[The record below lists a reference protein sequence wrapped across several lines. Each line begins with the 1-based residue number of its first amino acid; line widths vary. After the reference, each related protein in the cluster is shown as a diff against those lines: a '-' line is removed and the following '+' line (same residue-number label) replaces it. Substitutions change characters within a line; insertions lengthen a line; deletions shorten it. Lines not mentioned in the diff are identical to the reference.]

1 MSNINFTYTNLTPF
15 KWYVL
20 ENFPFIEADFDALT
34 NWQLFCKLGK
44 EMNKIINSVNVS
56 GDQVE
61 TLTTAFNNLQNYVN
75 NYFDNLDVQDE
86 INNKLDE
93 LVNNGTLSN
102 LLEPFFSN
110 INKSILDLENNKRNK
125 SSLITMNDLSQDVKE
140 ALTGG
145 STAVVGKQSVN
156 NATIQDFAISPNN
169 LNFVNIQ
176 DANLLN
182 INLVNDY
189 YYDAKGSKVTGNYCS
204 SDFIETGDY
213 TINKTT
219 WYSNM
224 TKGQYVLFDQNKDFI
239 KIVSTTSQ
247 LKIDVENVKYI
258 KMNILKSLSNFND
271 LYLLKDNNKLY
282 INNILKKPDHQ
293 FNNFILVPTENI
305 IGNTI
310 SPDNTN
316 FIEHITNNLFN
327 KFLADKNGT
336 FDNNGNYKSNTNT
349 QYNNYGSYI
358 MSMPVYIKDETI
370 IKQKPIPG
378 FINCFDNNWNWLG
391 NISNSSASSFT
402 IPYDNVAFITKSL
415 LISNFDN
422 YYLIVGNEDLTDY
435 YKLKDFIQLNL
446 PDNSIL
452 SNKKIGFL
460 GDSITYGLGV
470 TTPYPSVIQNNT
482 NCNSINYGISGNS
495 IAKAGPNGQ
504 PNAQE
509 NPMCIRYAQMDN
521 DLDYILVFGGTND
534 YAYQIPLG
542 EETSNDIET
551 FYGGLNTLIEGL
563 IEKYPGKPLLFLT
576 PLYRTLSY
584 ESGYKFLDYVEAI
597 KNRCKYYS
605 IPYFNLTD
613 RSTIKS
619 LIDTINNMYYVN
631 GDRLHPNEEG
641 QKIIAR
647 IIQHQLE
654 II

>member
-44 EMNKIINSVNVS
+44 EMNKIINSVNIS
-56 GDQVE
+56 GEQVE
-61 TLTTAFNNLQNYVN
+61 TLTTAFNNLQNFVN
-75 NYFDNLDVQDE
+75 NYFENLDVQEE

-110 INKSILDLENNKRNK
+110 INQSILDLENNKRNK

-176 DANLLN
+176 NDNLLN

-189 YYDAKGSKVTGNYCS
+189 YYNSTGSKVTGNYCS

-213 TINKTT
+213 IINETT

-224 TKGQYVLFDQNKDFI
+224 RYGQYVLFDENQDFI
-239 KIVSTTSQ
+239 KIVSSTLQ

-258 KMNILKSLSNFND
+258 KMNILKTSSNFND
-271 LYLLKDNNKLY
+271 LYLLKDNNKFY

-336 FDNNGNYKSNTNT
+336 FDNHGNYHSNTNT
-349 QYNNYGSYI
+349 QYNNFGSYI

-370 IKQKPIPG
+370 IKQKPITG

-391 NISNSSASSFT
+391 NISNCVASSFT

-415 LISNFDN
+415 YISDFDN

-435 YKLKDFIQLNL
+435 YKLKDFIQLNS

-452 SNKKIGFL
+452 SNKKVGFL

-495 IAKAGPNGQ
+495 IAKAGSNGQ

-521 DLDYILVFGGTND
+521 DLDYILVFGGSND
-534 YAYQIPLG
+534 YSYQIPIG
-542 EETSNDIET
+542 DETSDDIT
-551 FYGGLNTLIEGL
+551 SFYGGLNTLIKGL

-576 PLYRTLSY
+576 PLYRPLYY
-584 ESGYKFLDYVEAI
+584 EGGYKFLDYVEAI

-605 IPYFNLTD
+605 IPYFNLTEK
-613 RSTIKS
+613 STIKS
-619 LIDTINNMYYVN
+619 LINTINNLYYVN
-631 GDRLHPNEEG
+631 GDRIHPNEEG

>member
-1 MSNINFTYTNLTPF
+1 MNNENKIVKPLPPLQCIQNFPYVDESINAINDWQILQKVWSKCSEVIDLSNLTQQKQVELYNYVMNYFTNL
-15 KWYVL
+15 
-20 ENFPFIEADFDALT
+20 N
-34 NWQLFCKLGK
+34 
-44 EMNKIINSVNVS
+44 
-56 GDQVE
+56 
-61 TLTTAFNNLQNYVN
+61 
-75 NYFDNLDVQDE
+75 VQDE
-86 INNKLDE
+86 IDNKLDSMISDGSFSE
-93 LVNNGTLSN
+93 
-102 LLEPFFSN
+102 LLEPFFAN
-110 INKSILDLENNKRNK
+110 INNSILNLENNKRNK

-169 LNFVNIQ
+169 LNFVDIQ
-176 DANLLN
+176 NANLLN
-182 INLVNDY
+182 INLINDY
-189 YYDAKGSKVTGNYCS
+189 YYNSTGNQVTGNYCS

-213 TINKTT
+213 TINETT

-224 TKGQYVLFDQNKDFI
+224 STGQYVLFDNNKEFI
-239 KIVSTTSQ
+239 KVVSSTRQ
-247 LKIDVENVKYI
+247 LVIDVENVKFI
-258 KMNILKSLSNFND
+258 KMNILKTLSNFND
-271 LYLLKDNNKLY
+271 LYLLKENNKLY
-282 INNILKKPDHQ
+282 IKNILKKPNHQ
-293 FNNFILVPTENI
+293 ANNFIQVSTENLV
-305 IGNTI
+305 GNTI

-316 FIEHITNNLFN
+316 FIEHATNNLFN
-327 KFLADKNGT
+327 KFLADKYGN
-336 FDNNGNYKSNTNT
+336 FDNSGNYRSINNFP
-349 QYNNYGSYI
+349 NYGSYI
-358 MSMPVYIKDETI
+358 MNMPSYIKNKTI
-370 IKQKPIPG
+370 IQQKPVAG
-378 FINCFDNNWNWLG
+378 FINCFDNTWKWLG
-391 NISNSSASSFT
+391 NISNPTASNFT

-415 LISNFDN
+415 RLTDFDD
-422 YYLIVGNEDLTDY
+422 YYLIVGTENLIDY
-435 YKLKDFIQLNL
+435 YKLKDFIKVNT
-446 PDNSIL
+446 PINSIL
-452 SNKKIGFL
+452 FNKKIGFL

-470 TTPYPSVIQNNT
+470 TTPYPSIIQNNT

-495 IAKAGPNGQ
+495 IAKAGTNAQ

-509 NPMCIRYAQMDN
+509 NPMCIRYDQMDN

-584 ESGYKFLDYVEAI
+584 ESGYKFMQYVDAI
-597 KNRCKYYS
+597 KNRCAYYS
-605 IPYFNLTD
+605 IPCFNLTD
-613 RSTIKS
+613 NSTIKS